1 MRRGIQWTMKQH
13 LCVSS
18 NFKRERERKREE
30 RKNYRI
36 ELKQKWILIV
46 LMKSWMK
53 DFRRGIVSIYLK
65 IYLLINYKKKLS
77 SVSSLMIKKMNFIK
91 GGGEGWSPLQIKFKE
106 IREIIFAFWHY
117 NKIIRWLI
125 RIPFGMWFI
134 NPSHHLS
141 YYFTT
146 NSLNIPWKY
155 NNIII
160 IMINFPVNE
169 YQKEDHKSY
178 YFVRKSNFNK
188 YIFDCY

>member
-1 MRRGIQWTMKQH
+1 MIELAVKYCTEEYNERWNNIYACRRI
-13 LCVSS
+13 L
-18 NFKRERERKREE
+18 REREREKEREREREE

-117 NKIIRWLI
+117 NK
-125 RIPFGMWFI
+125 MI
-134 NPSHHLS
+134 NQ
-141 YYFTT
+141 
-146 NSLNIPWKY
+146 NSLWDVIY
-155 NNIII
+155 
-160 IMINFPVNE
+160 
-169 YQKEDHKSY
+169 
-178 YFVRKSNFNK
+178 
-188 YIFDCY
+188 